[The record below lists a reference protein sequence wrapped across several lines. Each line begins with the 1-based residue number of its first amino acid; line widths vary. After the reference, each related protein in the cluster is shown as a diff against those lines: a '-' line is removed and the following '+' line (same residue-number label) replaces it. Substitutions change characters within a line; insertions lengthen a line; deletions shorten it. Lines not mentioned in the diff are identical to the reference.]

1 MKKSKGLSFIGALL
15 ITFIVL
21 KLVGVIAW
29 SWIWVLSP
37 LWLAPI
43 LISSIV
49 FLVIV
54 CVCVVEYYDSKENDR
69 L

>member
-21 KLVGVIAW
+21 KLVGVIT
-29 SWIWVLSP
+29 WIWILSL
-37 LWLAPI
+37 LWLAPM
-43 LISSIV
+43 LISGIV

>member
-21 KLVGVIAW
+21 KLVGVIT
-29 SWIWVLSP
+29 WIWILSL
-37 LWLAPI
+37 LWLAPM
-43 LISSIV
+43 LISGIV

-54 CVCVVEYYDSKENDR
+54 CVCVVEYYDSKEKQ
-69 L
+69 